1 VKKPDANGDFVPNPA
16 EMRQERLAHI
26 RKFWIEGK
34 PPKFF
39 AGYSAAELAGAGI
52 PEACQISSGLGENGE
67 WDLSVRVNQAEFSR
81 RLTARYGYHISPM
94 QVSNWIRRQGMPT
107 SRKTGVMP
115 SEAVPWLEGKGL
127 VKKAAGDTD
136 GHSRISLAEIKRKE
150 ADARKAETEATL
162 MEREND
168 EKFVLREVA
177 EATVISVLKK
187 YHSFVKRICERQFRL
202 AVGERLK
209 PDFTDEQLAKVST
222 VCAEVGKDAIGEI
235 EGECEKA
242 GSAVDSNSGSR

>member
-1 VKKPDANGDFVPNPA
+1 MKTPDANGDLVPNAA
-16 EMRQERLAHI
+16 EMRKDRLAHI

-34 PPKFF
+34 PPRFF
-39 AGYSAAELAGAGI
+39 AGYSTAELAGAGI
-52 PEACQISSGLGENGE
+52 PEASQISSGLGENGD
-67 WDLSVRVNQAEFSR
+67 WDLSVCVTQAEFAR
-81 RLTARYGYHISPM
+81 RMGVRYGWTYSKM
-94 QVSNWIRRQGMPT
+94 LVSNWKKLGMPV
-107 SRKTGVMP
+107 SKHGGVLP
-115 SEAVPWLEGKGL
+115 ADAIPWLESNGK
-127 VKKAAGDTD
+127 VKVAAGDID
-136 GHSRISLAEIKRKE
+136 GHSRLNLAEIKRKE

-202 AVGERLK
+202 AVAEKLK

-235 EGECEKA
+235 ESECEKA
-242 GSAVDSNSGSR
+242 GSVVDSNSGSR